1 VEVLSYDNLMAL
13 VHQLQ
18 AEVMALKEENA
29 ALKAENERLKK
40 EAGSP
45 PPWVKPSR
53 PEPSEEKPP
62 RKKRAVNG
70 SRPRETPTQCVEHR
84 LSKCPDCGGPV
95 SEGFEKRRRQVV
107 EIPLCPV
114 EVTDH
119 VIYGHYCGYCEKE
132 KTVSVSPAE
141 IGTVGEGRLGVRL
154 RSLVSL
160 LRTEGRLPFRT
171 IRTLLFVQY
180 GVRVSVGEL
189 VEIVHSTAER
199 GKKEA
204 EAVLHQVI
212 AAPVVQAD
220 ETGWREDGRNGWLWS
235 FSTPEGSETPLR
247 YFHHDPSRSKAVV
260 ERVLG
265 IEDEEKAASERTAS
279 ERTASERT
287 ASERTASERTFSGVL
302 VSDFYG
308 AYSAYLGSHQRCWVH
323 LLRDL
328 HDLKKKHPDDAGVE
342 AWTQAVKAV
351 YDRAKAWKPPRPNSR
366 FEERDRQQAQ
376 SAFEAELSD
385 LAKPYRSDPSAP
397 PHTLSKRIENFLPE
411 LFVFV
416 ADPRVPSDNNGAERS
431 LRPSVIARKISGGTR
446 SKKGSQTRTILM
458 TLFATWKLQGKDL
471 METCRQMLLSPSFPP
486 ISPPLASA

>member
-1 VEVLSYDNLMAL
+1 LAL

-18 AEVMALKEENA
+18 AEVLALKEENA
-29 ALKAENERLKK
+29 ALKAEVERLKK

-53 PEPSEEKPP
+53 PEPTEEKMP
-62 RKKRAVNG
+62 RKKRKVKG
-70 SRPRETPTQCVEHR
+70 SRPRETPTKIVEHR
-84 LSKCPDCGGPV
+84 LKHCPDCGGPV
-95 SEGFEKRRRQVV
+95 SKGFEKRRRQVI
-107 EIPLCPV
+107 ELPECPV

-119 VIYGHYCGYCEKE
+119 VIFGHYCGYCEKE
-132 KTVSVSPAE
+132 QTASVSPAE
-141 IGTVGEGRLGVRL
+141 IEAVGAGRFGVRL

-171 IRTLLFVQY
+171 IGLLLWVQY
-180 GVRVSVGEL
+180 RLKVSVGEL

-204 EAVLHQVI
+204 EAALHQVL
-212 AAPVVQAD
+212 ASPVVHAD
-220 ETGWREDGRNGWLWS
+220 ETGWRENGRNGWLWS
-235 FSTPEGSETPLR
+235 FSTPESSERPLR
-247 YFHHDPSRSKAVV
+247 YFHYDPSRSKAVV
-260 ERVLG
+260 QSVLG
-265 IEDEEKAASERTAS
+265 IEDETPSSETPSSEKAFE
-279 ERTASERT
+279 
-287 ASERTASERTFSGVL
+287 GVL
-302 VSDFYG
+302 VTDFYA
-308 AYSAYLGSHQRCWVH
+308 AYSVYLGRHQRCWVH

-328 HDLKKKHPDDAGVE
+328 HDLKKKHPDDDSVE

-376 SAFEAELSD
+376 SELEAELRD
-385 LAKPYRSDPSAP
+385 LAQSYRSDPHAP
-397 PHTLSKRIENFLPE
+397 QRTLAQRLENFLPE

-416 ADPRVPSDNNGAERS
+416 VDPRVPSDNNGAERS

-446 SKKGSQTRTILM
+446 SSKGSETRTILM

-471 METCRQMLLSPSFPP
+471 LETCRQMLLSESH
-486 ISPPLASA
+486 SPVSPQPVSA